1 MKLLY
6 ALLLSFSLL
15 TSAVAQEDGYVV
27 AVKVCIE
34 NNGTLAYYD
43 TVLDAMF
50 LDFKTEFQANN
61 IPDSVWKIVEKEKE
75 YAKNGLATMLSR
87 AYKEH
92 FTLQDL
98 ELMNE
103 LYTSKA
109 GRNMLQNRS
118 LSKKD
123 KAYLDRFYN
132 SATGKKIQNTQREMS
147 ASLRRLAKIWINNT
161 SNQVAEVLSEKGYSF

>member
-1 MKLLY
+1 MKFLC
-6 ALLLSFSLL
+6 ALLLSFTVL
-15 TSAVAQEDGYVV
+15 TTAVAQEDDYVI
-27 AVKVCIE
+27 AVNECIE

-43 TVLDAMF
+43 AVLDAMF
-50 LDFKTEFQANN
+50 LDFKTEFQASN
-61 IPDSVWKIVEKEKE
+61 IPDSMWETVEKEKK

-103 LYTSKA
+103 LYASKA
-109 GRNMLQNRS
+109 GQNMLQNKS

-132 SATGKKIQNTQREMS
+132 SATGKKIQNTQSEMS

-161 SNQVAEVLSEKGYSF
+161 SNKVATLLSEKGYSL

>member
-1 MKLLY
+1 MKLLCT
-6 ALLLSFSLL
+6 LLLCFTVL
-15 TSAVAQEDGYVV
+15 TTTVAQEDDYVV
-27 AVKVCIE
+27 AVKECIE

-50 LDFKTEFQANN
+50 IDFKTEFQASN
-61 IPDSVWKIVEKEKE
+61 IPESVWKEVEKEKE
-75 YAKNGLATMLSR
+75 YAKNGLATMLSQ

-103 LYTSKA
+103 LYASKA
-109 GRNMLQNRS
+109 GQNMLQNKS

-132 SATGKKIQNTQREMS
+132 SATGKKIQNTQMAMS
-147 ASLRRLAKIWINNT
+147 TSLRRLAKIWINNT
-161 SNQVAEVLSEKGYSF
+161 SNKVAKVLSEKGYSL